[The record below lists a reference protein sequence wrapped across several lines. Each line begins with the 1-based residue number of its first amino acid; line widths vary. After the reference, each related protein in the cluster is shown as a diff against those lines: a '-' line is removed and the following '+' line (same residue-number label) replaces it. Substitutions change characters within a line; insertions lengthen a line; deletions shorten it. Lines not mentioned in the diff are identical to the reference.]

1 LLTLFGILSTA
12 AASSD
17 DQSPNPEQPVSIGE
31 KTHREIDSVAQ
42 RLWAITEIVGKES
55 LQPRSRSDMLLAA
68 LKALPMEPARRPA
81 LERRVEKI
89 SSQAQLAELLVSC
102 WPAEQT
108 VGAQNLGE
116 VLVSALLQK
125 VPGDPKLIPTD
136 IARVIEEAT
145 ANRYV
150 GLGIQVAIAKKE
162 ARPQI
167 TNPFK
172 HGVAYKAGVRPG
184 DLLLRVG
191 DKDTKGV
198 PLSKIVDWLRG
209 AEGSHV
215 AITVQTR
222 GAQSPRTYQLTRS
235 VVPFES
241 ILGFRRAGDD
251 GWNYRIDSANTI
263 AYVRLNA
270 IRASTLQELRQLE
283 HRIEAEGCRSLVLD
297 FRFSSGEEG
306 LHNAALLA
314 DGLLDEALMWRTYD
328 RVGKVTEYRSDRE
341 CLFRGWPLVIL
352 VERTLSDRA
361 QAVLVAALQDNN
373 RAVIVGE
380 PTKACDGYVTTL
392 FPLPTCNA
400 SLPLRTGRLERAAKD
415 RSWPVQP
422 DHLVTLTDPQRIQI
436 YEWQRQKEL
445 PDLRSGQELPPPD
458 DPQLAKAVTLLK
470 SASAAADA
478 RGKQ

>member
-1 LLTLFGILSTA
+1 
-12 AASSD
+12 
-17 DQSPNPEQPVSIGE
+17 
-31 KTHREIDSVAQ
+31 
-42 RLWAITEIVGKES
+42 
-55 LQPRSRSDMLLAA
+55 
-68 LKALPMEPARRPA
+68 MEPARRPA

-184 DLLLRVG
+184 DLLLQVG

-198 PLSKIVDWLRG
+198 PLTKIVDWLRG

-222 GAQSPRTYQLTRS
+222 GAQSPRTYHLTRS

-263 AYVRLNA
+263 GRALCMNSVSLNA
-270 IRASTLQELRQLE
+270 ESKP
-283 HRIEAEGCRSLVLD
+283 
-297 FRFSSGEEG
+297 
-306 LHNAALLA
+306 
-314 DGLLDEALMWRTYD
+314 
-328 RVGKVTEYRSDRE
+328 RV
-341 CLFRGWPLVIL
+341 
-352 VERTLSDRA
+352 
-361 QAVLVAALQDNN
+361 VAALSSTFAFPAAKKD
-373 RAVIVGE
+373 
-380 PTKACDGYVTTL
+380 CTTL
-392 FPLPTCNA
+392 PFSPTD
-400 SLPLRTGRLERAAKD
+400 SSTK
-415 RSWPVQP
+415 
-422 DHLVTLTDPQRIQI
+422 H
-436 YEWQRQKEL
+436 
-445 PDLRSGQELPPPD
+445 
-458 DPQLAKAVTLLK
+458 
-470 SASAAADA
+470 
-478 RGKQ
+478 